1 MIHPNTVPSCTVAG
15 WVTLSSSRLDP
26 HGEGQLFL
34 LLFSLVFIMKAS
46 FPTGDP
52 AGRIFPL
59 LKSPKRAE
67 SERLYNRSSFL
78 RSDLYLAGSDSSLRL
93 DGVTDDSSGPGSQK
107 TSVISMSVRKRN
119 EIRNSVHRE
128 ADKRRPVCPRWHT
141 LSHSTDKPYCKN
153 SCRPVKT
160 QIH

>member
-26 HGEGQLFL
+26 HGEGQLLL

-46 FPTGDP
+46 FPTEDP

-78 RSDLYLAGSDSSLRL
+78 RSDLYLAGSDSSLRSRQTVWQTIWAAL
-93 DGVTDDSSGPGSQK
+93 VLRRQVSSACQSGSEMRLGTVYTEKQ
-107 TSVISMSVRKRN
+107 IN
-119 EIRNSVHRE
+119 EGQSVH
-128 ADKRRPVCPRWHT
+128 AVTHYHT
-141 LSHSTDKPYCKN
+141 ALINPT
-153 SCRPVKT
+153 VKT
-160 QIH
+160 HAGR